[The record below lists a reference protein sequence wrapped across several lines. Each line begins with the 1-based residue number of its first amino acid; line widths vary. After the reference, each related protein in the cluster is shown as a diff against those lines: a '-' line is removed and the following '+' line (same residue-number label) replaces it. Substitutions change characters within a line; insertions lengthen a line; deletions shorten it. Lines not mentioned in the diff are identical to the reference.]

1 LWQPDRLEKERFRA
15 HIQGMEKR
23 EKWTISPAIGGKVGV
38 AYRLQN
44 GRAGNAI
51 IIVDTEEEAWKFID
65 SGRADELDQK
75 GRK

>member
-1 LWQPDRLEKERFRA
+1 VRLRA
-15 HIQGMEKR
+15 HILGMEKR

-38 AYRLQN
+38 AYRLEN

-51 IIVDTEEEAWKFID
+51 ILLPTEEEAWKFID
-65 SGRADELDQK
+65 SGRADELDRK